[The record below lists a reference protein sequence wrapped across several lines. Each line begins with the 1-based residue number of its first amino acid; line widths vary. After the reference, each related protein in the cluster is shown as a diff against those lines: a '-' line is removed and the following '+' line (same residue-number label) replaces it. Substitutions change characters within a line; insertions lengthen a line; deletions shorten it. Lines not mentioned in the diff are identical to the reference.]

1 MPQPVSTAAHGNAP
15 LSAAGNPDAAARV
28 AMVNHAAVNDEPRD
42 VRAGKA
48 LLGGTVTIDRPR
60 ELLYSFWRDFNN
72 LPRFMHNIEHVSS
85 DGSVRSHWVV
95 AAPAGQTLEWDAAM
109 VEDRPGRLISWKSLD
124 GASVRHSGRVEFR
137 DSPDA
142 RGTVVTLTITYEPP
156 GGSVA

>member
-124 GASVRHSGRVEFR
+124 GASV
-137 DSPDA
+137 DA
-142 RGTVVTLTITYEPP
+142 FWRNNRGDIAKQIHAASREGALL
-156 GGSVA
+156 GLRRLQR